1 MAFSATMAPH
11 SSSSDPQAVAYDPPS
26 AGARTLERL
35 LLDCLSGLHRLAHGR
50 LPRWVRSIADTA
62 DVVHDV
68 VLRSLGRIGSI
79 DRRSDGALA
88 AYLAEAVRN
97 RIRDEHR
104 RVARRGAAD
113 RLPGDL
119 RDDRPSPFDLAVH
132 EQLDARYRAAL
143 ARMTPTDR
151 ALIVAHVELDYSHDQ
166 LGLLIGRRRNAA
178 RMALHRALRRLAEA
192 MRND

>member
-1 MAFSATMAPH
+1 MAAH
-11 SSSSDPQAVAYDPPS
+11 SSSSDPQAVPFDAPS
-26 AGARTLERL
+26 AEPRTLETL

-68 VLRSLGRIGSI
+68 VLRSLGRLGSI
-79 DRRSDGALA
+79 DRKSDHALA

-104 RVARRGAAD
+104 RLARRGAGE
-113 RLPGDL
+113 RLSADL

-132 EQLDARYRAAL
+132 EQLEARYRAAL
-143 ARMTPTDR
+143 ARLHPTDQ

-166 LGLLIGRRRNAA
+166 LGLMIGRSRNAA
-178 RMALHRALRRLAEA
+178 RMALHRALRRLAET
-192 MRND
+192 MRDD

>member
-1 MAFSATMAPH
+1 MAH
-11 SSSSDPQAVAYDPPS
+11 SSTSDPQAVACDAPS
-26 AGARTLERL
+26 VGARSLDAL
-35 LLDCLSGLHRLAHGR
+35 ILDCLSGLHRLAHGR

-68 VLRSLGRIGSI
+68 LLRSLGRIDSI
-79 DRRSDGALA
+79 DRRSDRALA

-104 RVARRGAAD
+104 RLARRGEAE

-132 EQLDARYRAAL
+132 EQLISRYRAAL
-143 ARMTPTDR
+143 ARLTPDDQ

-166 LGLLIGRRRNAA
+166 LGLMTGRSRNAA

-192 MRND
+192 MRDD